1 MTVGIGLV
9 QSHRPADRD
18 LPLLPRREI
27 THRTTPQAHS
37 IDDRWAT
44 VAKGLWEVATASGAV
59 GKFLNRGERGGP
71 IEGKVG
77 FAGDGLLP
85 KLTRRTFGTESNH
98 SHK

>member
-1 MTVGIGLV
+1 M
-9 QSHRPADRD
+9 
-18 LPLLPRREI
+18 
-27 THRTTPQAHS
+27 
-37 IDDRWAT
+37 
-44 VAKGLWEVATASGAV
+44 AKGLWEVATASGAV